1 MKIVHLVLSDVFA
14 GIEQHV
20 NELSLEQQLHEDVEI
35 ICNKE
40 ISKGFDLKKVI
51 SINNFNRRS
60 PLGIIKLIFLIKK
73 MNADIVHTHGSK
85 TTSIVNMIKKFIKVN
100 HVTTLHGIKKNTNPY
115 KKANKVIAVSD
126 SAQKSLDIKCEVIK
140 NWWSPNLPNHI
151 DNKKEYAL
159 AIGRLEKV
167 KGFDLL
173 IESWVGVESSL
184 IIVGSGK
191 EYKNLSN
198 LIKLHS
204 LENKISIVD
213 DVPFGELIEYYSN
226 ASILIVSSRNEGG
239 PRVALEALRL
249 KVPVISTDVGHMKE
263 ILPVELLAA
272 PDDLNSLK
280 ELVHRYVGNES
291 MNQDSIYKYVTEEY
305 SIKTQSKKVH
315 QVYKD
320 LLVS

>member
-1 MKIVHLVLSDVFA
+1 MKIVHLVLSNVFA

-20 NELSLEQQLHEDVEI
+20 NELSLEQQFQEDVVI
-35 ICNKE
+35 VCNKE
-40 ISKGFDLKKVI
+40 ISKEFNLKNVI

-73 MNADIVHTHGSK
+73 INADIVHTHGSK

-151 DNKKEYAL
+151 DNKKKYAL

-173 IESWVGVESSL
+173 IESWVGIESNL
-184 IIVGSGK
+184 VIVGSGK
-191 EYKNLSN
+191 EYKNLNN
-198 LIKLHS
+198 LLKLHS
-204 LENKISIVD
+204 LESKISIVD
-213 DVPFGELIEYYSN
+213 DVPFGKLIEYYSN

-263 ILPVELLAA
+263 ILPFELLAV
-272 PDDLNSLK
+272 PDDLDSLK